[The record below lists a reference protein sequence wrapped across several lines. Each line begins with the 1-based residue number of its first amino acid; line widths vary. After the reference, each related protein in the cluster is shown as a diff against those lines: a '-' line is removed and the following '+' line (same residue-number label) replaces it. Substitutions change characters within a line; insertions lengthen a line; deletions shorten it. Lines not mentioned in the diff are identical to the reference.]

1 MAGTIVN
8 WTHRSNRGNASL
20 KQIDGWTQLHRG
32 WYITAPIDCWL
43 PDSYGC
49 RYVNAKHDSLPVHS
63 FFQKKKIM

>member
-8 WTHRSNRGNASL
+8 WTHRGNASL

-49 RYVNAKHDSLPVHS
+49 RYVNAKHDSYYDLVEPLYWNR
-63 FFQKKKIM
+63 